1 MTSITV
7 GLIPAPG
14 LPADIAGHL
23 KEELPN
29 VLRDYIDKDVSWL
42 TEITV
47 DSLTGAAEDIDE
59 LLHKATIMKK
69 QQQWDY
75 AICLTDLP
83 VFANKHLVTADA
95 SVKNGVAQI
104 SLPSFGFMP
113 TRQRIRKAITQ
124 MVAELYYRSS
134 TSDSFP
140 EESLERKLMLNE
152 NDGITN
158 ILKQQFSLAATKRIS
173 PPGNSKQAD
182 IRFILKSRFIGKVR
196 VISGMTFANRP
207 WTALFSFKQVLTL
220 AFATGAYISIFPTP
234 WQLSINYSLTRLIVL
249 TLIAVLGMVVW
260 VIFSNNLWEK
270 STSNWKRKLSRLYNY
285 TTITTL
291 TMIVSINY
299 IALFVFFLIGV
310 AIFIPPDLF
319 KAWTGLDEE
328 VSIGYYFRLVWLI
341 TSLGTIAGAIGTG
354 VENEDKIRDIT
365 YSYRHKQRNYQIQK
379 EREDYE
385 KEVERQ

>member
-7 GLIPAPG
+7 GLIPASG

-234 WQLSINYSLTRLIVL
+234 WKLSINYSLTRLIVL